1 MPITLQLKPEI
12 EHRLLAQ
19 AQGVSL
25 EAYVAGVI
33 EAQVL
38 PGPKRRPTLEEF
50 EADLE
55 AIAEGT
61 DDIPVL
67 PPEALTREAIYG
79 DRDCSTAPSPTFG
92 GYPERGFPGPKSCA
106 VQPH

>member
-1 MPITLQLKPEI
+1 MTITLQLKPEV
-12 EHRLLAQ
+12 EERLLARAQ
-19 AQGVSL
+19 AQGMSL
-25 EAYVAGVI
+25 ETYVASVI

-67 PPEALTREAIYG
+67 PPEALTREAIY
-79 DRDCSTAPSPTFG
+79 RD
-92 GYPERGFPGPKSCA
+92 
-106 VQPH
+106 HN

>member
-1 MPITLQLKPEI
+1 MTITLQLKPEI
-12 EHRLLAQ
+12 EQRLQAQAQ

-25 EAYVAGVI
+25 ESYVAGVI
-33 EAQVL
+33 EAQAL

-50 EADLE
+50 EADLD

-79 DRDCSTAPSPTFG
+79 D
-92 GYPERGFPGPKSCA
+92 
-106 VQPH
+106 HH

>member
-1 MPITLQLKPEI
+1 MTVTLQLKPEV
-12 EHRLLAQ
+12 EQRLLAHAQ
-19 AQGVSL
+19 AQGISL
-25 EAYVAGVI
+25 EAYLAGVI

-38 PGPKRRPTLEEF
+38 PGPKRRPTIEEF

-79 DRDCSTAPSPTFG
+79 D
-92 GYPERGFPGPKSCA
+92 
-106 VQPH
+106 HN

>member
-1 MPITLQLKPEI
+1 MTITLQLKPEI
-12 EHRLLAQ
+12 EQRLLAQAQ

-25 EAYVAGVI
+25 ETYVAGVV
-33 EAQVL
+33 ESQVL

-79 DRDCSTAPSPTFG
+79 DRARG
-92 GYPERGFPGPKSCA
+92 ERGAGA
-106 VQPH
+106 

>member
-1 MPITLQLKPEI
+1 MTITIQLKPEV
-12 EHRLLAQ
+12 EERLLAHAQ
-19 AQGVSL
+19 TQGVSL
-25 EAYVAGVI
+25 QTYLTDVI

-38 PGPKRRPTLEEF
+38 PGPKHRPTLEEF
-50 EADLE
+50 KADLE

-79 DRDCSTAPSPTFG
+79 D
-92 GYPERGFPGPKSCA
+92 
-106 VQPH
+106 HN

>member
-1 MPITLQLKPEI
+1 MTVTLQLKPEV
-12 EHRLLAQ
+12 EERLLIRAQ
-19 AQGVSL
+19 ERGVSL
-25 EAYVAGVI
+25 ETYLADMI

-38 PGPKRRPTLEEF
+38 PGPKRRPTLSDF

-79 DRDCSTAPSPTFG
+79 D
-92 GYPERGFPGPKSCA
+92 
-106 VQPH
+106 HN

>member
-1 MPITLQLKPEI
+1 MTITLQLKPEV
-12 EHRLLAQ
+12 EERLLAQAQ

-25 EAYVAGVI
+25 ESYVAGVI

-38 PGPKRRPTLEEF
+38 PGPKRRPTLAEF

-67 PPEALTREAIYG
+67 PPEALTLEAIN
-79 DRDCSTAPSPTFG
+79 C
-92 GYPERGFPGPKSCA
+92 
-106 VQPH
+106 

>member
-1 MPITLQLKPEI
+1 MTITLDLKPEV
-12 EHRLLAQ
+12 EERVLAEAQ
-19 AQGVSL
+19 AQGVPVESYL
-25 EAYVAGVI
+25 AGVI
-33 EAQVL
+33 EAQVM
-38 PGPKRRPTLEEF
+38 PERKRRPTLEEF

-79 DRDCSTAPSPTFG
+79 D
-92 GYPERGFPGPKSCA
+92 
-106 VQPH
+106 HN

>member
-1 MPITLQLKPEI
+1 MTITLQLKPEV
-12 EHRLLAQ
+12 EECLLAHAQ

-25 EAYVAGVI
+25 ENYVAGVI

-38 PGPKRRPTLEEF
+38 PVPKRRPTLEEF

-79 DRDCSTAPSPTFG
+79 D
-92 GYPERGFPGPKSCA
+92 
-106 VQPH
+106 HN

>member
-1 MPITLQLKPEI
+1 MTITLQLKPEV
-12 EHRLLAQ
+12 EERLLAYAR

-25 EAYVAGVI
+25 ETYLSGVI

-38 PGPKRRPTLEEF
+38 PGPMRRPTLEEF

-79 DRDCSTAPSPTFG
+79 D
-92 GYPERGFPGPKSCA
+92 
-106 VQPH
+106 HN

>member
-1 MPITLQLKPEI
+1 MTLTLQLKPEV
-12 EHRLLAQ
+12 EERLLAHAQ

-25 EAYVAGVI
+25 ETYVAGMI

-38 PGPKRRPTLEEF
+38 SAPKRRPSLEEF

-55 AIAEGT
+55 SIADGT

-79 DRDCSTAPSPTFG
+79 D
-92 GYPERGFPGPKSCA
+92 
-106 VQPH
+106 HN

>member
-1 MPITLQLKPEI
+1 MTITLQLTPEI
-12 EHRLLAQ
+12 EQRVLAQ
-19 AQGVSL
+19 AQAQSVSL
-25 EAYVAGVI
+25 GSYVAGVI

-50 EADLE
+50 EAGLE

-67 PPEALTREAIYG
+67 PPEALTRAAIYG
-79 DRDCSTAPSPTFG
+79 D
-92 GYPERGFPGPKSCA
+92 
-106 VQPH
+106 HN

>member
-1 MPITLQLKPEI
+1 MTITLQLKPEV
-12 EHRLLAQ
+12 EARLLAYVR

-25 EAYVAGVI
+25 ETYLAGVI

-79 DRDCSTAPSPTFG
+79 D
-92 GYPERGFPGPKSCA
+92 
-106 VQPH
+106 HN

>member
-1 MPITLQLKPEI
+1 MTITLQLKPEV
-12 EHRLLAQ
+12 EERLLAQ
-19 AQGVSL
+19 AQAHGESL
-25 EAYVAGVI
+25 ETYVTGVI

-38 PGPKRRPTLEEF
+38 PGPKRRPSLEEF

-79 DRDCSTAPSPTFG
+79 D
-92 GYPERGFPGPKSCA
+92 
-106 VQPH
+106 HN